1 MVLPFS
7 RCGDEVHGGEGLA
20 GDLHVVGD
28 DVHGVEG
35 LAGDLHL
42 VGGEV
47 HGGEGLVGDLHVVGD
62 DVLDGGGLVVGGW
75 LVPGTLAV
83 MLAMQ
88 TRLCGLL
95 PGSARTG
102 RHMCLGGEY
111 EGGTS

>member
-20 GDLHVVGD
+20 GDLH
-28 DVHGVEG
+28 
-35 LAGDLHL
+35 L

-47 HGGEGLVGDLHVVGD
+47 HGGKGLVGDLHVVGD

-75 LVPGTLAV
+75 LVPGNLTV
-83 MLAMQ
+83 MFAMQ

-95 PGSARTG
+95 TGSARTG
-102 RHMCLGGEY
+102 RHMDLGGEY